1 MNANEPISG
10 PFPEPSEDELTAM
23 AYADGE
29 LSDSAR
35 AQAAERLSTD
45 EAFALRVAHYQRLDV
60 ATRTATP
67 PEPADTAHAQLA
79 ANPTQRIMI
88 TMGWLSLTLGAIG
101 FYAWLVYEMIQDKE
115 MDALPKTLILGAIAG
130 FLLLL
135 LAVLRNRLRELP
147 HDPYTKIQR

>member
-1 MNANEPISG
+1 MNANEPIPG
-10 PFPEPSEDELTAM
+10 PSPEPSEDELTAM

-79 ANPTQRIMI
+79 ANPTQRITI